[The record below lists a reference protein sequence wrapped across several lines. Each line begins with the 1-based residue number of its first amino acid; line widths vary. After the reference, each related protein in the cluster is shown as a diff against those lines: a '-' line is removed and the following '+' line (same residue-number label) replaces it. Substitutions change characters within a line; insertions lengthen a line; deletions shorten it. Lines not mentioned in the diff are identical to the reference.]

1 MGYYTQIHN
10 ISAPQSAK
18 YGDRVLIS
26 FWVKSLYTDYM
37 WIATTLY
44 ASDVLQVTS
53 PDMYLAASGQ
63 DVYFEC
69 EFTMPNVT
77 SLAVDIESYFW
88 GTGPTGDGW
97 VQDDQ
102 NFLTIT
108 GTAPNPTISGFRIS
122 DFVKV

>member
-44 ASDVLQVTS
+44 AGDVLQVTS
-53 PDMYLAASGQ
+53 PDMYYAARGQ

-69 EFTMPNVT
+69 YLTMPNVL
-77 SLAVDIESYFW
+77 SLALDIESYFW
-88 GTGPTGDGW
+88 GTGEGGESW
-97 VQDDQ
+97 VMDDQ
-102 NFLTIT
+102 VFLTIA
-108 GTAPNPTISGFRIS
+108 GVSNPQLSGFKIS
-122 DFVKV
+122 DFSKV